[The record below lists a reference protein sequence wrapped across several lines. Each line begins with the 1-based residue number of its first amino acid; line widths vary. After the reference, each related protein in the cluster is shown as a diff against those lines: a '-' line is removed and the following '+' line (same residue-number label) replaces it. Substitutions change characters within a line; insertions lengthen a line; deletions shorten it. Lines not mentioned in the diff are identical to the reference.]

1 MKLKLPLFLFFVSIQ
16 LSFAQIKQKY
26 SIYLSFDSSANEM
39 IVSEKKV
46 SDSIWV
52 RTYEFSKD
60 ISDENC
66 KDALWINENGEV
78 VKESRDESKL
88 KLEESLILYHY
99 SYRNRIEHL
108 DHIQES
114 SVIYYRDFINS
125 EFKSFNK
132 ILKNAEKVFVIDKDE
147 IKSGSSKIKAYQIM
161 F

>member
-108 DHIQES
+108 DHIPES

>member
-1 MKLKLPLFLFFVSIQ
+1 MKLKFPLFFFIVLTQ
-16 LSFAQIKQKY
+16 LMFAQLKQKY
-26 SIYLSFDSSANEM
+26 SIYLNFDSSADEM

-66 KDALWINENGEV
+66 KDALWINEKGEV
-78 VKESRDESKL
+78 VKEKRDASKL
-88 KLEESLILYHY
+88 KLKESLILYHY
-99 SYRNRIEHL
+99 SYRNRIEYL
-108 DHIQES
+108 DNIPEA
-114 SVIYYRDFINS
+114 SVIYYNDFINS

-147 IKSGSSKIKAYQIM
+147 IKSESSKIKAYQIV